1 MMETV
6 TEDKMISVIFHTVLI
21 LLTVTEDEEEDD
33 DDGGDNVVK
42 LSSL

>member
-1 MMETV
+1 METV
-6 TEDKMISVIFHTVLI
+6 TDDEMISVIFHTVLI
-21 LLTVTEDEEEDD
+21 LLTVTGDEDEDD

>member
-1 MMETV
+1 METV
-6 TEDKMISVIFHTVLI
+6 TDDKMISVIFHTVLI
-21 LLTVTEDEEEDD
+21 LLTVTGDEDEDD

>member
-33 DDGGDNVVK
+33 DGGDNVVK